1 MFKQHKRSTKWHK
14 IRPFPLSS
22 LFKELLSRPDR
33 SIEWLCSEQ
42 DQDDGEMVD
51 NGREALHSF
60 RMKESH
66 LRMPVYLLSSGLSS
80 FTEGLK
86 YLCLIWSTCLVARF
100 CLILVPSFELFLLI
114 FTVYL
119 ENFYYMASPFIN
131 VRLLAYESWQCL
143 NFFCRFSP
151 RSRVSGKT
159 KSSFVRNFLFMSR
172 SVV

>member
-66 LRMPVYLLSSGLSS
+66 LHVRMPVYLLSSGLSS

-119 ENFYYMASPFIN
+119 ENFYYKGISFYKCSSACIWIMAVLEF
-131 VRLLAYESWQCL
+131 LLSV
-143 NFFCRFSP
+143 FPSF
-151 RSRVSGKT
+151 
-159 KSSFVRNFLFMSR
+159 SSFGHDQV
-172 SVV
+172 